1 MKQILLF
8 AIMFFSPMVGEAQ
21 GVSKLVGHLYYDGLS
36 YVGWI
41 NYDSMEDCDN
51 NRNGKAYVYVHNSS
65 AIDYY
70 NYDENIPSGHL
81 VIRNSVTFENIS
93 WLTSDI
99 TFPVVEIS
107 LICKKNI
114 TSVTIPKSVKIIG
127 GGGFLDC
134 PNLKYAFFLALA
146 KYLYKDKYT
155 FMGILNKI
163 PDLMQQ
169 KKYIKIVKEGMKLFR
184 EQQKEK
190 EELEK
195 KEKRNKEIQ
204 KNHYLKNQKRKKAQK
219 EKENNI
225 LKETIKEAINES
237 K

>member
-1 MKQILLF
+1 MNITYSDHTVPTF
-8 AIMFFSPMVGEAQ
+8 TNDNYSYYTVN
-21 GVSKLVGHLYYDGLS
+21 VSDIKPNTIYA
-36 YVGWI
+36 
-41 NYDSMEDCDN
+41 
-51 NRNGKAYVYVHNSS
+51 NGT
-65 AIDYY
+65 D
-70 NYDENIPSGHL
+70 
-81 VIRNSVTFENIS
+81 
-93 WLTSDI
+93 LTSFFKTYQEKEKKKDI
-99 TFPVVEIS
+99 YFKKVIQRNPNRVYEFIFQDNTHVKT
-107 LICKKNI
+107 ICAEEDL
-114 TSVTIPKSVKIIG
+114 KI
-127 GGGFLDC
+127 F
-134 PNLKYAFFLALA
+134 NLKYAFFLALA

-225 LKETIKEAINES
+225 LKEIIKEAINES

>member
-1 MKQILLF
+1 MSITYSDHTVPTFTNDNYSYYTVNVSDIKPNTIYANGTDLTS
-8 AIMFFSPMVGEAQ
+8 FF
-21 GVSKLVGHLYYDGLS
+21 
-36 YVGWI
+36 
-41 NYDSMEDCDN
+41 
-51 NRNGKAYVYVHNSS
+51 KAYQEKEKKKDIYFKKVIQRNPNRVYEFIFQDNTH
-65 AIDYY
+65 IK
-70 NYDENIPSGHL
+70 
-81 VIRNSVTFENIS
+81 T
-93 WLTSDI
+93 
-99 TFPVVEIS
+99 
-107 LICKKNI
+107 ICAEEDL
-114 TSVTIPKSVKIIG
+114 KI
-127 GGGFLDC
+127 F
-134 PNLKYAFFLALA
+134 NLKYAFFLALA